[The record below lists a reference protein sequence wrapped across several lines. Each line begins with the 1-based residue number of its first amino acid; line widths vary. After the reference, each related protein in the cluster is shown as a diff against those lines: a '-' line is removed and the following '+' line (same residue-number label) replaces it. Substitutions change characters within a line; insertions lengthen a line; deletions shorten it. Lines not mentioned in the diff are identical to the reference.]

1 MRRGVTIEMFKG
13 QWGMICPI
21 SARSIRQLQSKLPL
35 LFTMTIR
42 SGYLHTCL
50 TATSGICML
59 LNWRCILY
67 QNLCTGETGRVSKW
81 PLTQKRSLRTN
92 AWLLY
97 WEWLYSCII
106 TLFFLSKNACL
117 QVCFAVLVSNFV
129 WCQIFSLTLFLF
141 IKLHFKH
148 VLQKLIK

>member
-21 SARSIRQLQSKLPL
+21 SARSIRQLQSKIPL

-50 TATSGICML
+50 TATSGISML
-59 LNWRCILY
+59 LNWGCILY

-81 PLTQKRSLRTN
+81 PLKQKRSLRTN

>member
-1 MRRGVTIEMFKG
+1 MKSGVTIEIFKG
-13 QWGMICPI
+13 QWGMIWPI
-21 SARSIRQLQSKLPL
+21 SARSIKEQQSKIPL

-59 LNWRCILY
+59 LNWRCIVY
-67 QNLCTGETGRVSKW
+67 QNLCSGETGRVSMW
-81 PLTQKRSLRTN
+81 PLTQKRSIRTN

-97 WEWLYSCII
+97 CEWLYSCII
-106 TLFFLSKNACL
+106 TSFFLSKNACL
-117 QVCFAVLVSNFV
+117 RVHFAVLVSNFV
-129 WCQIFSLTLFLF
+129 WCQIFSLSLFLF
-141 IKLHFKH
+141 IKLHLKR